1 MKSACPKLKFAVLT
15 HFAFAE
21 LTEARRL
28 RIMVSTYSGV
38 NTAIK
43 MRESLYIFA
52 EGTTQEQLQKVLHT
66 V

>member
-1 MKSACPKLKFAVLT
+1 MKSACPKLEFAVLT

-21 LTEARRL
+21 LTEAR
-28 RIMVSTYSGV
+28 IMVSTYSGV
-38 NTAIK
+38 NTALK